1 MSVCPVCGCK
11 TDELDFVLC
20 TIEKN
25 EEMVCSFCEKQI
37 KKLYAD
43 EVPATAQIRWL
54 NSVIEKDVST
64 RPQNVVAALKS
75 MQVKFAP
82 KAQEEI
88 KPSTSG
94 NQLADIKR
102 DVNIPSAFNNGTS
115 NISIDQ
121 YNNLVARLEKLEK
134 SFNKYR
140 KAQLMKTVM
149 ELGIPVILA
158 IIIAIIFFSSG
169 LFDSLSMLTSMV

>member
-1 MSVCPVCGCK
+1 
-11 TDELDFVLC
+11 
-20 TIEKN
+20 
-25 EEMVCSFCEKQI
+25 
-37 KKLYAD
+37 
-43 EVPATAQIRWL
+43 
-54 NSVIEKDVST
+54 
-64 RPQNVVAALKS
+64 

-102 DVNIPSAFNNGTS
+102 DVNIPPAFNNGTS